1 MIYVCLGLK
10 QIPFRSRGDTNA
22 QVPRLDDILP
32 REPVVTVVNIPQP
45 VAPQNGTEQRKDSTG
60 IISQNGGAQQRN
72 SEITH
77 ASLSESLKSELVHK
91 WQRRLGSKYTI
102 IVSSTKLC
110 QMNRKIFQALSL
122 LFDSLDSIIRQYKNR
137 VKNSQISQTG
147 GQQTQR
153 RTE

>member
-1 MIYVCLGLK
+1 MIYVSLGLK
-10 QIPFRSRGDTNA
+10 QIPFRSRGDTNT

-45 VAPQNGTEQRKDSTG
+45 VAPQNGTEQRKDSSG

-102 IVSSTKLC
+102 IVSSTKQTNILSSKTALC
-110 QMNRKIFQALSL
+110 SLTAL
-122 LFDSLDSIIRQYKNR
+122 
-137 VKNSQISQTG
+137 TA
-147 GQQTQR
+147 
-153 RTE
+153 

>member
-1 MIYVCLGLK
+1 MIYVSLGLK

-22 QVPRLDDILP
+22 QVARLDDILP

-45 VAPQNGTEQRKDSTG
+45 MAPQNGTEQRKDSSG
-60 IISQNGGAQQRN
+60 IISQNGGAQRN

-102 IVSSTKLC
+102 IVSSTKQTNILSSKKDC
-110 QMNRKIFQALSL
+110 SL
-122 LFDSLDSIIRQYKNR
+122 LFDSFDSIMQCEEFTNITDRWTADQKTVRQ
-137 VKNSQISQTG
+137 TD
-147 GQQTQR
+147 
-153 RTE
+153 